1 MAHASCPARLGPQA
15 HSAAPDARAAAEG
28 WNRRTAECLLLSS
41 SAAKPVAQDSIGS
54 RNPPSGRLTV
64 SSRALRIAAAQ
75 WPRPADGACGEA
87 ACSPTTSCRTRR
99 LQCLDPL
106 LVRSL
111 HQLRTLDGGRRAR
124 SFLGGVFSASMYAS
138 TRWRCGR
145 RGSVLPNVALRIVRV
160 SVLLVLFTVCPHF
173 PSLRLLH
180 CVLGRSL

>member
-1 MAHASCPARLGPQA
+1 
-15 HSAAPDARAAAEG
+15 
-28 WNRRTAECLLLSS
+28 LLLSS

-64 SSRALRIAAAQ
+64 SRALRIAAAQ